1 MSRLTGEMLYSDQ
14 AARPN
19 ERLLQQCAYT
29 EWQQRTT
36 HPSLALG
43 LVPPSLTREGLDA
56 WSVTVIADRKNSVRF
71 SKKHLTFPIFSDYM
85 GEKEKIP
92 FRPG

>member
-1 MSRLTGEMLYSDQ
+1 MSRLTGEMLCSDQ
-14 AARPN
+14 AARLN

-29 EWQQRTT
+29 KWQQRTT

-56 WSVTVIADRKNSVRF
+56 WTVTAFANRKNFVKF
-71 SKKHLTFPIFSDYM
+71 PKNHLTFPIFPDYM